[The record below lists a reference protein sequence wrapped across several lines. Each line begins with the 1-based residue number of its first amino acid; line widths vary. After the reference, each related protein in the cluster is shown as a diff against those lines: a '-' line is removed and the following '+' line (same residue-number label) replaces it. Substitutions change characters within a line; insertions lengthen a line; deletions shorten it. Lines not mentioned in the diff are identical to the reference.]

1 MALQCFRCGSIPLL
15 SSAEVLQAI
24 ESYFEIWTQPVI
36 TREDE
41 MPEGYKEQR
50 IEHDN
55 ELKRRVDKIF
65 QAIRTDIQ
73 TVDKERSYQFKPKLY
88 PVELIEGK

>member
-24 ESYFEIWTQPVI
+24 ESYCQIWTQPVI